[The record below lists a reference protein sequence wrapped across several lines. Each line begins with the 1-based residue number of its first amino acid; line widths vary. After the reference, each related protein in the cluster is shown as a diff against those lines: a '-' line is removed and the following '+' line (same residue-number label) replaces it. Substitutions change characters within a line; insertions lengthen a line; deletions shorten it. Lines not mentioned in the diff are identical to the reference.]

1 MPSGEAGRPEQGR
14 TSDSATRSKGP
25 VQANELIVRPATL
38 ARQFPGA
45 AAGGTRNDGSTAVS
59 APGPGVPHVSSSS
72 SPGPTSGPADA
83 HRTPTLTQRIRSL
96 QPPDVARQAMSELGV
111 LAHELGSLPENLET
125 AGLARSHQQT
135 YFEAIHAYL
144 ALAQHA
150 WAAVAEERLEQS
162 GAEPEY
168 RQRAINVARRITQMQ
183 KEARTVAANTE
194 FKLPRRTTFL
204 WKRRISLVSNGL
216 RAWQDR
222 LGSPPNNTDMG
233 QGLFLLRGLVGQAS
247 TGSLWLGLLDFL
259 IGATVGTLSL
269 LGIGL
274 VARLVAA
281 IIAGSALNITT
292 FAVGILA
299 TALVWIFVLLLSVN
313 GPLPLGLL
321 LGAAVFSPTRTT
333 RNIGSGSPVVAVLLK
348 IWWLV
353 LCLLS
358 VPALIVAL
366 PLGGLAAR
374 AEVAPLA
381 AGGIHQ
387 TLLLGGS
394 ALALGVAPA
403 VVVCL
408 TLLLLLACPALVVTA
423 IRGAAEMA
431 GNPSWVPE
439 ARSYVVQPAQVVVT
453 MLTSGLVIATWIIAT
468 GVGLQNL
475 LLVTVPLGTFNADIS
490 LRSVALLL
498 ALALPFVLLVDLPYR
513 SGMRTWQRSWLAD
526 LATRRAD
533 VESHIRRLSII
544 DPRSG
549 LQDTSDDNLRAM
561 QYDLVL
567 LQFYQSKIEEAG
579 RARQTP
585 AAPASLWLALLLAV
599 VVALLLDGGAVL
611 LLRFFPLMG
620 G

>member
-14 TSDSATRSKGP
+14 TSDSATRSKEP
-25 VQANELIVRPATL
+25 VQAIESTARPATL
-38 ARQFPGA
+38 ARQLPGVA
-45 AAGGTRNDGSTAVS
+45 VGGARNDGGTAISLPGPGLPHISSSS
-59 APGPGVPHVSSSS
+59 APGPA
-72 SPGPTSGPADA
+72 SGPADA

-111 LAHELGSLPENLET
+111 LAHELGSLPENLEA
-125 AGLARSHQQT
+125 AGLARSHEKT
-135 YFEAIHAYL
+135 YFEAIHSYL
-144 ALAQHA
+144 ALAQQA
-150 WAAVAEERLEQS
+150 WAALAEERLEQS

-183 KEARTVAANTE
+183 QEARTVAANTE
-194 FKLPRRTTFL
+194 FKLPHRTTFL
-204 WKRRISLVSNGL
+204 WKRRISLVTYGL
-216 RAWQDR
+216 RSWQDR

-233 QGLFLLRGLVGQAS
+233 QGLFLLRGLVGEAS
-247 TGSLWLGLLDFL
+247 TGSLWLSLLNFL

-269 LGIGL
+269 LGVGL
-274 VARLVAA
+274 IALLAAA
-281 IIAGSALNITT
+281 IMAGSALYITT

-299 TALVWIFVLLLSVN
+299 AALVWIFVLLLAVN

-333 RNIGSGSPVVAVLLK
+333 RNIGSGSPVMAVLLK

-353 LCLLS
+353 LGLLS
-358 VPALIVAL
+358 IPALVGAL
-366 PLGGLAAR
+366 ALGGLAAR
-374 AEVAPLA
+374 GEVMPHATV
-381 AGGIHQ
+381 GIHQ

-408 TLLLLLACPALVVTA
+408 TLLLLLALPALLVTA

-431 GNPSWVPE
+431 GSPSWVPE

-453 MLTSGLVIATWIIAT
+453 MLTSVLVIATWIVAT
-468 GVGLQNL
+468 RVGLQN
-475 LLVTVPLGTFNADIS
+475 VPLLTVSLGAFNAAIS

-513 SGMRTWQRSWLAD
+513 SGMRTWQRSWIAD

-533 VESHIRRLSII
+533 VESHIRRLSVI

-579 RARQTP
+579 KARQTP
-585 AAPASLWLALLLAV
+585 AAPASLWLALVLAV
-599 VVALLLDGGAVL
+599 VVALLLDIGAVL
-611 LLRFFPLMG
+611 LLHFFPLMG